1 MMRSS
6 PLRLKELFFPQV
18 SVKALVPK
26 APDKVARD
34 LPVEALD
41 ISFVYDLDADGGKV
55 GAGIKIA
62 TNSISPD
69 SGDESFLY
77 RIQIEAFANFE
88 VISPEHKDAL
98 AVYLRKVAAA
108 SALIGAVREQIAMTT
123 ARGPWGIVML
133 PIISM
138 DKVIGLPPKR
148 VTPPETS
155 DPALAIP
162 AKKSAGKRK
171 QLAT

>member
-6 PLRLKELFFPQV
+6 PLRLKELVFPQI

-26 APDKVARD
+26 APDQGTRD

-55 GAGIKIA
+55 GAGIKVA
-62 TNSISPD
+62 TTNVSHD
-69 SGDESFLY
+69 AADESFLY
-77 RIQIEAFANFE
+77 RIQVEAFANFD
-88 VISPEHKDAL
+88 VIGPEHQDAL

-108 SALIGAVREQIAMTT
+108 SALIGAVREQIATTT

-138 DKVIGLPPKR
+138 DKVIGMPPKR
-148 VTPPETS
+148 ATS
-155 DPALAIP
+155 ESGDPALGPP
-162 AKKSAGKRK
+162 AKKAVKRK
-171 QLAT
+171 QIAV

>member
-1 MMRSS
+1 MMRNS
-6 PLRLKELFFPQV
+6 PLRLKELVFPQV
-18 SVKALVPK
+18 SVKALFPK
-26 APDKVARD
+26 APDQVARD
-34 LPVEALD
+34 LLVEALD
-41 ISFVYDLDADGGKV
+41 INFVYDLDADGGKV
-55 GAGIKIA
+55 GAGIKIS
-62 TNSISPD
+62 TNSVSTD

-88 VISPEHKDAL
+88 VTGPEHTDPL

-148 VTPPETS
+148 LAPEVS
-155 DPALAIP
+155 DPAVTTP
-162 AKKSAGKRK
+162 AKKTAAKRK
-171 QLAT
+171 QTAV